1 MESDQ
6 SKLPSH
12 GISYRSVTELAV
24 ASVTAGL
31 TAGTFVLAARKIA
44 DVGDLL
50 GFAGAFVGA
59 VMTIGGAIWVERHRI
74 NGAEEKDR
82 QFLTDCIRR
91 IEELASLNTL
101 WVKNLSEEEVT
112 FLNVNA
118 ISFVTQIRSSFS
130 EALVIEKSIQSYG
143 IAKAKWSVR
152 ATVNLNWLKD
162 RTEEGFNAANDESH
176 SWNNMYKDKDL
187 VKKYISKVEWSSRTM
202 LVLAWRL
209 LLVLGENPNQLDKSK
224 NPFDPDD
231 IVYRHKAGLDF

>member
-12 GISYRSVTELAV
+12 GISYRSVAELAV

-31 TAGTFVLAARKIA
+31 TAGTFVLAGRKIA

-101 WVKNLSEEEVT
+101 WVQQLRKEEIT
-112 FLNVNA
+112 RLNVDA
-118 ISFVTQIRSSFS
+118 ISLTTQIRSSFS
-130 EALVIEKSIQSYG
+130 EALVIEKTIQNHG
-143 IAKAKWSVR
+143 ISKAKWSVR

-162 RTEEGFNAANDESH
+162 RTEEGFNAANNADYY
-176 SWNNMYKDKDL
+176 WINMYKDEDL
-187 VKKYISKVEWSSRTM
+187 VKEYISTVEWSSRTM

-209 LLVLGENPNQLDKSK
+209 LLVLGENPNQPDKSE
-224 NPFDPDD
+224 NPFDPDV
-231 IVYRHKAGLDF
+231 IVHRHKSGLDF